1 MVREFKLI
9 NENGQEYSLMD
20 IERYCLLTDPSGL
33 GFSYTTE
40 YEQLGNTFISNLR
53 KLEQG
58 QISGTVN
65 FLSYDNY
72 KNFVDFIERAESLK
86 FAYKIP
92 FKNSSKEYFKDVNIQ
107 SLTKTQIQTNGIISE
122 SITFDCLSLW
132 YEQLTT
138 VYTIEKIENEIQWDF
153 VWDSR
158 FADYTSRSIIANNDG
173 HVNAAI
179 KVEISGHV
187 INPGIYVYH
196 NGEIY
201 AGLTILTTIEEGEKL
216 LYSSKDQ
223 EIYIRK
229 QNKDGSTEN
238 LFKEKYGID
247 INNRNIFDIPKGS
260 SEIAITAE
268 NNIANAKLY
277 IYKYY
282 KVV

>member
-40 YEQLGNTFISNLR
+40 YKQLGNIFISNLR